1 MLVIKYIT
9 SKKSHIDTLIFDEID
24 SGVSGEIA
32 SLMGNMMKKISKEK
46 QLIVISH
53 IPQIASQGDHHLK
66 VNKIISQNNTFSQI
80 NKLNDKERINEI
92 AKLLSGKNITS
103 AAIKNAVEL
112 LNQ

>member
-46 QLIVISH
+46 TINCNFSY
-53 IPQIASQGDHHLK
+53 STNCFTSGDHHLK
-66 VNKIISQNNTFSQI
+66 VNKIISQNNTFFKSI
-80 NKLNDKERINEI
+80 N
-92 AKLLSGKNITS
+92 
-103 AAIKNAVEL
+103 
-112 LNQ
+112 